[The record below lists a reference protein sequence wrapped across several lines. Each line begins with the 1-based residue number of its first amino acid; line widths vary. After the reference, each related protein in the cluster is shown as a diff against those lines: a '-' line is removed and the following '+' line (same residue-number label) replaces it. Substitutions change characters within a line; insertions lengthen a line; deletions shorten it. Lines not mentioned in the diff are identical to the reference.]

1 MQFHLVSL
9 NNEVP
14 TGERW
19 QIHKASC
26 GDVEKMV
33 KRGDR
38 AEIVTAESPEV
49 LVASQLADQLSEMGW
64 TVEDFRIMP
73 CCKDGR

>member
-9 NNEVP
+9 KNEIT

-19 QIHKASC
+19 QIPKLNCRDIETLA
-26 GDVEKMV
+26 

-38 AEIVTAESPEV
+38 AEIVAAESPKA
-49 LVASQLADQLSEMGW
+49 LVASQLADQLSESGW
-64 TVEDFRIMP
+64 TADDFRIMP
-73 CCKDGR
+73 CCRDG